1 MYFFISDE
9 PSIAIQ
15 FQFSLFH
22 SNRQRDMRYLYIY
35 TILTNVDMS
44 QVQYKL

>member
-1 MYFFISDE
+1 MQKMYVFISDE

-35 TILTNVDMS
+35 NINKCRYVTGTV
-44 QVQYKL
+44 